1 MISIILVEP
10 AVAGNIGAVA
20 RVMANFGFSEL
31 VLVRP
36 KCAHLDEEAQSR
48 SKHAKEILQKA
59 KVVDKLP
66 DDCTLIGTTSVLGRD
81 FNIPRTPVTPKQL
94 VALVKGKKTN
104 IGLVF
109 GPEGPGLSNKEIEA
123 CDFIVTVPTH
133 KAYDSMNLSHS
144 VAIIL
149 YELYD
154 AFGTEKINSHQHT
167 PEQAQIKQ
175 ALKMAKEAIAKL
187 DFKSDE
193 KREVQRLIWKKVVT
207 RLFLTKRELSSV
219 MGFFRKVIGKD

>member
-20 RVMANFGFSEL
+20 RAMANFNFTEL

-36 KCAHLDEEAQSR
+36 KCAHLDDEAQSR
-48 SKHAKEILQKA
+48 SKHAKDILTKA
-59 KVVDKLP
+59 IVTDTLP

-94 VALVKGKKTN
+94 VKLVQRKKAN

-109 GPEGPGLSNKEIEA
+109 GPEGPGLSNKDIEA
-123 CDFIVTVPTH
+123 CDFIVTIPTH
-133 KAYDSMNLSHS
+133 KDYDSMNLSHS

-154 AFGTEKINSHQHT
+154 ALGTEKVNAHQRT
-167 PEQAQIKQ
+167 PEPAQIKQ
-175 ALKMAKEAIAKL
+175 ALKMAQEAVSTL
-187 DFKSDE
+187 NFLSDE
-193 KREVQRLIWKKVVT
+193 KREVQRLIWKKVIT

-219 MGFFRKVIGKD
+219 MGFFRKVIDRK